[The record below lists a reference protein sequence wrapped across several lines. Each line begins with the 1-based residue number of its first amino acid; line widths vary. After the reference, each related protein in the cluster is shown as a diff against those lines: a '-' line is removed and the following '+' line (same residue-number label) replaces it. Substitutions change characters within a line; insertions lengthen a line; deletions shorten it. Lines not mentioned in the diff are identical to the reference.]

1 MPTQNHAASLVVGG
15 ALLAMCG
22 TARADEPSGF
32 RGINWGDSLAAHAKD
47 MRKMD
52 GRNDTGFFA
61 RKNDKLTIGRAE
73 LTNILY
79 VFYKEK
85 FMGVMLKTKGFINGD
100 ALLKAFTA
108 QYGDPV
114 QENPYIKK
122 YGWRW
127 FDVSVSLDC
136 NSVTDNCIGYMVSLP
151 MVKQRES
158 DEQEAAKKAK
168 DDF

>member
-1 MPTQNHAASLVVGG
+1 MLAQNQGLSLVVGG
-15 ALLAMCG
+15 ALLVMCG
-22 TARADEPSGF
+22 TARAEEPGGF
-32 RGINWGDSLAAHAKD
+32 RGIKWGDSLAAHAKD
-47 MRKMD
+47 MRKTD

-61 RKNDKLTIGRAE
+61 RKNDKLTIGRAQ
-73 LTNILY
+73 LTDILY

-85 FMGVMLKTKGFINGD
+85 FMGVMLTTKGFINGD

-108 QYGDPV
+108 QYGDPI
-114 QENPYIKK
+114 QDNPYIKK

-127 FDVSVSLDC
+127 PDVNVSLDC
-136 NSVTDNCIGYMVSLP
+136 NSVTDNCAGYMVSLP